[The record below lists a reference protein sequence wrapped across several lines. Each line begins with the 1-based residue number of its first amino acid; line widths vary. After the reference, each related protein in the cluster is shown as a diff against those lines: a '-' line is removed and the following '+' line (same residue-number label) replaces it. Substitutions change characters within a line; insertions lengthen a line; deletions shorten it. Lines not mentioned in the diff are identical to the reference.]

1 MDILG
6 NSLVDLFEL
15 ILVLVLD
22 NGLFMMI
29 HVGNIFDI
37 RHSYHKPKE
46 KISRCVIIDLRC
58 CVLVFWFFLAD
69 ATNFVQHSSVEFSRN
84 NFDALMTS
92 SK

>member
-37 RHSYHKPKE
+37 RHSYH
-46 KISRCVIIDLRC
+46 
-58 CVLVFWFFLAD
+58 
-69 ATNFVQHSSVEFSRN
+69 
-84 NFDALMTS
+84 
-92 SK
+92 